1 MRDIAGDCYVW
12 ISLHINVI
20 FERDELDK
28 VRVEKLLIHEC
39 LLTYLINVSYE
50 GIIRD
55 FKV

>member
-1 MRDIAGDCYVW
+1 MRDIASDRYVW

-20 FERDELDK
+20 FEMDELDK

-50 GIIRD
+50 DIIRD